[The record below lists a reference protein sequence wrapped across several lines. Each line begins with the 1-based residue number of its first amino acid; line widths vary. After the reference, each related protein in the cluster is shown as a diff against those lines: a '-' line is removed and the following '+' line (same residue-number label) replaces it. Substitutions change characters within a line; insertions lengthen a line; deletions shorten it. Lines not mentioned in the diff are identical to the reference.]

1 MISNIIAYLVAIVG
15 GLFAGYANI
24 EVDDPTLAA
33 LLTSIV
39 AMALG
44 LWKPKRPW
52 RWALVVGFCVPAAQ
66 LLAYLKGVPPVHGE
80 IARACFIGLVSAMVA
95 AGLGSAGRF
104 AFSHIQPP
112 KKQDTAA
119 EPAEDAAAA
128 AGKRTH
134 KSQS

>member
-1 MISNIIAYLVAIVG
+1 MTSNIIAYLIAILG

-33 LLTSIV
+33 LLTAMV

-52 RWALVVGFCVPAAQ
+52 RWGLVVGLCVPAAQ

-80 IARACFIGLVSAMVA
+80 VARACFIGLVSAMVA
-95 AGLGSAGRF
+95 AGLGAAGRF

-112 KKQDTAA
+112 KKQGPPP
-119 EPAEDAAAA
+119 EPAEDAA
-128 AGKRTH
+128 TTQSNSTP

>member
-1 MISNIIAYLVAIVG
+1 MISTIIAYLIAIIG

-33 LLTSIV
+33 LLTAMV

-52 RWALVVGFCVPAAQ
+52 RWGLVVGLCVPAAQ
-66 LLAYLKGVPPVHGE
+66 VFLYFRGAVRVHGE

-112 KKQDTAA
+112 KKQDTPA
-119 EPAEDAAAA
+119 EPAEDTAAP
-128 AGKRTH
+128 
-134 KSQS
+134 QSESTRNS